1 MTSSNSSNADA
12 LDLTELRVA
21 LDSTGKTTR
30 GGTQH
35 PAVQPSSQDPETK
48 SGAVQDELKKLRARI
63 KASRASVNFRHSA
76 MAVLKKE
83 RKEAEG
89 GSDDESEA

>member
-1 MTSSNSSNADA
+1 
-12 LDLTELRVA
+12 
-21 LDSTGKTTR
+21 
-30 GGTQH
+30 
-35 PAVQPSSQDPETK
+35 
-48 SGAVQDELKKLRARI
+48 
-63 KASRASVNFRHSA
+63 